1 MHSRNLLCLVT
12 WGRNSHLV
20 WSPGFGLSV
29 AVTQDRGAHSYNLS
43 LSLSTSGAAAYE
55 DGGGGS
61 IFTQH
66 QHTEGAQLSAS
77 RLSHHAAL
85 ESPELADKRLLTPS
99 KLSVPHPTGLLL
111 PSAPVILQACETFNS
126 IHPSEFFRHFLQP
139 HPSSLPS
146 LDMS

>member
-43 LSLSTSGAAAYE
+43 LSLHQRRSRLRGRW
-55 DGGGGS
+55 GGS